1 MQKREV
7 RKPGTNRPA
16 ALLATNESP
25 GSTCCLADSKV
36 VDGQCF
42 LTGVQP
48 WQSCPGQQVVP
59 LSSNQDRRPLG
70 GHTQTPGRD
79 TVFFFGYGF
88 QQVGFCFGVSCLLR
102 EEQMRTGA
110 GDEEG
115 T

>member
-16 ALLATNESP
+16 ALLVTNESP

-79 TVFFFGYGF
+79 TVFFFLVMVSSKLDF
-88 QQVGFCFGVSCLLR
+88 VLVSHVGQ
-102 EEQMRTGA
+102 EQETRRA
-110 GDEEG
+110 HK
-115 T
+115 